1 MKKKNFVSLIF
12 GTVGVILFGIGMCM
26 CSLPEWG
33 AFTPGVVIG
42 AAGIVVLLVL
52 LMVRRKME
60 GKPAVHIS
68 GKAVGAVLLSIAGAL
83 VLGVGMCMA
92 MIPEWNA
99 FQPGIVVGCI
109 GAAVLAVMLMIR
121 RKMGGRPVL
130 VKPSGKAIGTVVL
143 GATGALVLGIG
154 MCMVMVWSMM
164 VQGILVGLVGILLL
178 LCLIPLVKG
187 IQ

>member
-52 LMVRRKME
+52 LMVRRKMA

-92 MIPEWNA
+92 MIWNMLV
-99 FQPGIVVGCI
+99 PGIVM
-109 GAAVLAVMLMIR
+109 GAA
-121 RKMGGRPVL
+121 
-130 VKPSGKAIGTVVL
+130 
-143 GATGALVLGIG
+143 
-154 MCMVMVWSMM
+154 
-164 VQGILVGLVGILLL
+164 GILLL

-187 IQ
+187 LK